1 MFLCERQSLFSVSW
15 PFSHT
20 DRIQLMFWIASVT
33 WLGLS
38 QTSAVEIFGKRSI
51 LDGWNGPESPLSFI
65 SKVHGSPNFTYNPGQ
80 NTWSKIKKSS
90 KIGQNLKIL
99 ISAFELFFLTSKFY
113 FWKEGWVLSYISTY
127 IWDFLD
133 ILLLP
138 KILMLMSFGNLWK
151 NFHFACG

>member
-15 PFSHT
+15 PFSHI

-38 QTSAVEIFGKRSI
+38 QTSVVEIFGKRSI
-51 LDGWNGPESPLSFI
+51 LDGWNGPESLLSFR
-65 SKVHGSPNFTYNPGQ
+65 SKVHGWPNFTYNPGQ

-99 ISAFELFFLTSKFY
+99 ISAFELFLPAIVKVLFLKRRLGFELY
-113 FWKEGWVLSYISTY
+113 LNIYLRLSRYLVT
-127 IWDFLD
+127 
-133 ILLLP
+133 P
-138 KILMLMSFGNLWK
+138 
-151 NFHFACG
+151 

>member
-65 SKVHGSPNFTYNPGQ
+65 SKVHGWPNFTYNPGQ

-99 ISAFELFFLTSKFY
+99 ISAFELFWPAIVKVLFLKRRLGFELY
-113 FWKEGWVLSYISTY
+113 LHIYLRLSRYLVT
-127 IWDFLD
+127 
-133 ILLLP
+133 P
-138 KILMLMSFGNLWK
+138 
-151 NFHFACG
+151 

>member
-15 PFSHT
+15 PFSHI

-38 QTSAVEIFGKRSI
+38 QTSVVEIFGKRSI

-65 SKVHGSPNFTYNPGQ
+65 SKVHGWPNFPYNPVQ

-99 ISAFELFFLTSKFY
+99 ISAFELFLPAIVKVLFLKRRLGFELY
-113 FWKEGWVLSYISTY
+113 LHIYLRLSRYLVT
-127 IWDFLD
+127 
-133 ILLLP
+133 P
-138 KILMLMSFGNLWK
+138 
-151 NFHFACG
+151 